1 MRHIFIMNQTYNIT
15 NTNSSTNGTLGEEVV
30 VGPRYDT
37 IGIIFVVFFVYLL
50 FIICGGCILARGVAK
65 SITYA
70 TQKRETELVD
80 LTPLEPL
87 PQQTPEVTSKLPRP
101 QQVKEYII

>member
-1 MRHIFIMNQTYNIT
+1 MNQTYNIT
-15 NTNSSTNGTLGEEVV
+15 NTNFSSNGTSEEDVV
-30 VGPRYDT
+30 LGPRYDT
-37 IGIIFVVFFVYLL
+37 IGIIFVVFFAYLL

-80 LTPLEPL
+80 LTPLELQAPVSSL
-87 PQQTPEVTSKLPRP
+87 SQEKK
-101 QQVKEYII
+101 VKEYII

>member
-15 NTNSSTNGTLGEEVV
+15 NTNSSTNGTLGEEEEVM
-30 VGPRYDT
+30 GPRYDT

-50 FIICGGCILARGVAK
+50 FIICGGCILARGVAR

-80 LTPLEPL
+80 LTPLELKP
-87 PQQTPEVTSKLPRP
+87 PSSPSQEKK
-101 QQVKEYII
+101 VKEYII